1 MTKLKNQSAFTHTAE
16 FGGEKAGGEA
26 GGELDMLELFG
37 SAIA

>member
-16 FGGEKAGGEA
+16 FGGENGGGEA
-26 GGELDMLELFG
+26 GGKLEMLKPFE

>member
-16 FGGEKAGGEA
+16 FGGENGGGDA
-26 GGELDMLELFG
+26 GGELERLELFG